1 MLLYLSQEVGFA
13 DVEAVAAYHGA
24 DVVAGAAAA
33 DVAEFVVLRGVG
45 GGGGDEGLR
54 FAFAEPALGGCGG
67 HGLREGDFLG
77 KFGKFAD
84 FFAEICILGLDL
96 LGECGIMKV
105 LTAT

>member
-1 MLLYLSQEVGFA
+1 MLLYLAQEVGFV

-24 DVVAGAAAA
+24 EVRSGAAAA

-54 FAFAEPALGGCGG
+54 FAFAEPALRWCGG

-77 KFGKFAD
+77 KFGKFED
-84 FFAEICILGLDL
+84 FFWEKCDFGLD
-96 LGECGIMKV
+96 GVSGV
-105 LTAT
+105 G